1 MYLVTLWIRIPRKH
15 RNAFLDAARSVAG
28 PCRVQLGCISCR
40 FYQELDDPDSLILI
54 QEWENKESLDH
65 YMRSDEYRT
74 ILSLMESAYETP
86 KFSLNTIT
94 KIEGLEAIEEVRAKD
109 FGF

>member
-1 MYLVTLWIRIPRKH
+1 MVTLWVRVPHQR
-15 RNAFLDAARSVAG
+15 RNSFLDAARSVVG
-28 PCRVQLGCISCR
+28 PCRVQPGCTSCH
-40 FYQELDDPDSLILI
+40 FYQELDEPDSLILI
-54 QEWENKESLDH
+54 QEWENRESLNH

-74 ILSLMESAYETP
+74 ILSLMESADETP

-94 KIEGLEAIEEVRAKD
+94 KIEGLEAIEEVRNKD